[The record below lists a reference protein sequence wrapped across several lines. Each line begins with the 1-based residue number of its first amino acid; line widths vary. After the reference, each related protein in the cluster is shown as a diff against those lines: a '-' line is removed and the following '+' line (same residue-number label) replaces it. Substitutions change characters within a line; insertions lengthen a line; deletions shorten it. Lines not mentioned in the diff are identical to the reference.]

1 MNEEFDTKEFTIKD
15 DDEIIEVPADD
26 YKEDLTSF
34 PSENAPTGVSEEV
47 SEATSNNELEDLIV
61 DRAEEETKKEEEK
74 PKKSF
79 KEKWKSLPKKKKTII
94 IISIILVLLI
104 VGLILFLV
112 LRDNK
117 SEVKKD
123 DKKQVVIE
131 KDNYRYENGVLIL
144 LDSNDKEIGKY
155 TCKNKDEK
163 HCYVSYISNE
173 DTFDTPKYIY
183 EDMTEVKRLM
193 PIINNKIAFIY
204 DNKADEGMLFSYDI
218 ENNKVL
224 DNYKL
229 AKYYKIDTLEYIILE
244 NAESKYGLFKVEDG
258 VLTKLIDFKYEYLGI
273 NEDNFKNYNI
283 LVGKKDDRYILV
295 DETGK
300 EVSKRI
306 SYPIKSFND
315 KHIVVLKD
323 NKYSIVDYRNNL
335 EFNKTYDYIMLL
347 NDFVVGIN
355 DKSLSIYDYKE
366 NLLQQDDIVLPND
379 YYNKTYVY
387 DKNNKLIDTK
397 EAFWVIENHPTVTI
411 EYYNNNNEVTS
422 KVINVYEKMVS
433 EKYDFISYYDGAL
446 YFYEDEAK
454 TSLLGSYKCNS
465 KNVIE
470 SANSSYDNCYIAKE
484 KNNSSNELNS
494 NKKEGYLPVIDKRYA
509 FIYDTMSS
517 KTPLIVLYD
526 LKEEKALGKYTE
538 VDAGIYSGSNS
549 LTFASGSGLIA
560 IVKSEKKDKYGLI
573 TFSNNKVSSVLAAE
587 YASMERIG
595 DYIQVKNDAGAYQLV
610 DKNGSKLTGAFS
622 GKIVNYMD
630 KYVKVYENGKYSAY
644 TFDVKEVI
652 KNQEYLDLYS
662 SYYVVINN
670 HNLSIYEYNK
680 KEAIGSIPI
689 YQDDLTNAYQ
699 IVSAQE
705 GRYQVKIKDQDGL
718 ETTKEIPSAE
728 SGVENGEE

>member
-1 MNEEFDTKEFTIKD
+1 MK
-15 DDEIIEVPADD
+15 
-26 YKEDLTSF
+26 
-34 PSENAPTGVSEEV
+34 
-47 SEATSNNELEDLIV
+47 
-61 DRAEEETKKEEEK
+61 
-74 PKKSF
+74 
-79 KEKWKSLPKKKKTII
+79 
-94 IISIILVLLI
+94 LI
-104 VGLILFLV
+104 VGLGNIG
-112 LRDNK
+112 K
-117 SEVKKD
+117 E
-123 DKKQVVIE
+123 
-131 KDNYRYENGVLIL
+131 YENTRHNIGFRAIDAISKKYKFEITKNKFDGYYEKILINGEQVIFL
-144 LDSNDKEIGKY
+144 KPAKYMNLSGEVIKKYVDFYKININDILIICDDLDQDVGKY
-155 TCKNKDEK
+155 KLKQKGSSGGHNGLKNIELHLKTQE
-163 HCYVSYISNE
+163 Y
-173 DTFDTPKYIY
+173 
-183 EDMTEVKRLM
+183 KRL
-193 PIINNKIAFIY
+193 KI
-204 DNKADEGMLFSYDI
+204 
-218 ENNKVL
+218 
-224 DNYKL
+224 
-229 AKYYKIDTLEYIILE
+229 
-244 NAESKYGLFKVEDG
+244 
-258 VLTKLIDFKYEYLGI
+258 GI
-273 NEDNFKNYNI
+273 
-283 LVGKKDDRYILV
+283 
-295 DETGK
+295 
-300 EVSKRI
+300 S
-306 SYPIKSFND
+306 
-315 KHIVVLKD
+315 
-323 NKYSIVDYRNNL
+323 
-335 EFNKTYDYIMLL
+335 
-347 NDFVVGIN
+347 
-355 DKSLSIYDYKE
+355 
-366 NLLQQDDIVLPND
+366 
-379 YYNKTYVY
+379 
-387 DKNNKLIDTK
+387 NNKLIDTK

-484 KNNSSNELNS
+484 KNNSSNELNT

-526 LKEEKALGKYTE
+526 LKGEKTLGKYTE

-610 DKNGSKLTGAFS
+610 DKSGSKLTGAFS